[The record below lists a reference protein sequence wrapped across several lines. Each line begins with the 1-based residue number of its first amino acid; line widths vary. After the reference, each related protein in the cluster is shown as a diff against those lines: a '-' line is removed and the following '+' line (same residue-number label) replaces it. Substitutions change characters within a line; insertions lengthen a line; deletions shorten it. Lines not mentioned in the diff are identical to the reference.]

1 MKRTSAPIGMSPGSW
16 AKYRKT
22 EVGTRFAASLKTEVG
37 TRFAASL
44 HNEQTS
50 CMSTAQQEPL
60 TGSNQI
66 PISGVRGKLWQTRIS
81 NEKVEDGEHDAVK
94 NVGNPSMRVRCG
106 SASHTAKS
114 LDKSTVK
121 QPLSGSN
128 QIPISGLRQQLWQSQ
143 H

>member
-1 MKRTSAPIGMSPGSW
+1 MAAPIGMSPGAW
-16 AKYRKT
+16 AKHRKS
-22 EVGTRFAASLKTEVG
+22 EVGTRFGAS
-37 TRFAASL
+37 S

-50 CMSTAQQEPL
+50 CMSTAQQPL

-66 PISGVRGKLWQTRIS
+66 PISGVREKLWQSRKS
-81 NEKVEDGEHDAVK
+81 NEKVEDGIHDVVK
-94 NVGNPSMRVRCG
+94 NVEKPSMRVRCG
-106 SASHTAKS
+106 SASHNAKS